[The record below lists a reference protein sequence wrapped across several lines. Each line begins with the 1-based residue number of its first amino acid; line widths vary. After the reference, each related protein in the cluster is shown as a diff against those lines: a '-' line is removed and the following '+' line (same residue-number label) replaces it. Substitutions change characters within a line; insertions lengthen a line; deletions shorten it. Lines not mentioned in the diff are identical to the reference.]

1 MGLRCCGVMNLQLE
15 PARIESFLDHA
26 WRLIGQ
32 LRQWFAA
39 WSLGST
45 DRDGLVELIR
55 NLQLFWIKADDLE
68 LKRLARNSLAIEQF
82 LERFCAGRLELTS
95 ENLNDVT
102 AAVGSLQDLLLG
114 LEAMREEPLI
124 TDLASLQKLERD
136 TMKGFWSETSKRT
149 IEVAL
154 VANELAHSTVTA
166 HPHPNLLEV
175 VPTQSHPRL
184 TSETSFNDLKPFAEN
199 SFPAGV
205 ELSSSAATAPWP
217 PAIRHVL
224 SVREFQAAVH
234 PIRIS
239 DNPSIATPSDANIQA
254 GSETIYVPEPIEATI
269 ELRRVLI
276 IEDSLFYR
284 NLIGMAL
291 RSVGYDSDSIKSD
304 ANDFACI
311 QDERFSDYC
320 AILIGEPLTTEVADA
335 VTSRRTAN
343 GVPVIR
349 LMTSDNDESFPF
361 TADASVTKSNPRQ
374 LIAALNHLLNPTS
387 SVILSRR
394 DADFEPSAST
404 RDVELRVGQAPAINP
419 NDTPPGLPRWLT
431 GLCPSVG
438 PHSPTN
444 SIKIQKPEI
453 MGATVLPSA
462 VRPCS
467 SDAFSHH

>member
-1 MGLRCCGVMNLQLE
+1 MNLQLE
-15 PARIESFLDHA
+15 PARIESLLDHA
-26 WRLIGQ
+26 WRLISQ

-45 DRDGLVELIR
+45 DHDGLVELIR

-82 LERFCAGRLELTS
+82 LERFCAGKLELTS

-136 TMKGFWSETSKRT
+136 TLKGFWSETSKRT

-154 VANELAHSTVTA
+154 VANDVAHGAVTA
-166 HPHPNLLEV
+166 HPLPNRLEV
-175 VPTQSHPRL
+175 VPTPSHPRL
-184 TSETSFNDLKPFAEN
+184 TSETLFNELKPF
-199 SFPAGV
+199 V
-205 ELSSSAATAPWP
+205 EKSSSASVDLSSSAATGPWP
-217 PAIRHVL
+217 AAIRHVL
-224 SVREFQAAVH
+224 SVREFQAA
-234 PIRIS
+234 PDLIRIS
-239 DNPSIATPSDANIQA
+239 DNSIVDTPPDASIQA
-254 GSETIYVPEPIEATI
+254 GSETIDVPESVEEAIEF
-269 ELRRVLI
+269 RRVLI

-304 ANDFACI
+304 ANDFARI
-311 QDERFSDYC
+311 QNERASGYC
-320 AILIGEPLTTEVADA
+320 AILIGEPVTPEIADK
-335 VTSRRTAN
+335 VMSCRTSN

-349 LMTSDNDESFPF
+349 LMTSDNDQSFPF
-361 TADASVTKSNPRQ
+361 TVDASVTKSNPRQ

-394 DADFEPSAST
+394 EADFEPSSRVHDA
-404 RDVELRVGQAPAINP
+404 ELRVG
-419 NDTPPGLPRWLT
+419 
-431 GLCPSVG
+431 
-438 PHSPTN
+438 
-444 SIKIQKPEI
+444 
-453 MGATVLPSA
+453 
-462 VRPCS
+462 
-467 SDAFSHH
+467 